1 MHDVRLLLT
10 DTVPMRAQLE
20 ARLSLLAEDLT
31 PEPFG
36 SLVLQGLA
44 MPESQ
49 P

>member
-1 MHDVRLLLT
+1 VRLLLT
-10 DTVPMRAQLE
+10 DPLPLRPQVE
-20 ARLSLLAEDLT
+20 ARLSLLAEEIT

-44 MPESQ
+44 MPEAQ